1 MNIKARIQQVGR
13 FLSGMVMPNIGAF
26 IAWGLITALFID
38 TGWLPNKQFSALVGP
53 MITYLLPLL
62 IGYTGGKMVHNQKGA
77 VIGAIATM
85 GVIISKPDMP
95 MFLGAMLVGPLAAW
109 VLKKFD
115 DVFESKVKVGFE
127 MLYNN
132 FSIGIIGMIIA
143 LIALV
148 SIGPVMVGISN
159 AFSTMVSFLVDRGL
173 LFLTSIIVEPAKILF
188 LNNAINH
195 GIFTPLG
202 TQQVAEVGKSIFF
215 LIETNPGPGMG
226 VLLAYML
233 FGKGSAKS
241 TAPGAAIIHFFGGIH
256 EIYFPYVLMKPQL
269 VLAVIAGGMSGVATF
284 SIFNVGLSASPSPG
298 SILALLA
305 LTPKGSFLGVI
316 LGVSISMIVSFLVSS
331 VIIKATSH
339 QDEDFEEFQEVS
351 SSLKAESKGLSKIN
365 KIIVA
370 CDAGM
375 GSSAMGATMLKNE
388 LKKQGLSIEVDH
400 VSIDQ
405 LDNSAQLI
413 ITHESLRNRAHHK
426 VPNTQIITLTNF
438 MDAGFY
444 VKLVEDLKK

>member
-1 MNIKARIQQVGR
+1 MNTKAKIQQVGR

-38 TGWLPNKQFSALVGP
+38 TGWLPNKHFSELVGP

-62 IGYTGGKMVHNQKGA
+62 IGYTGGKMVHDQKGA

-85 GVIISKPDMP
+85 GVIVSKPDMP

-109 VLKKFD
+109 ILKKFD
-115 DVFESKVKVGFE
+115 DVFESKVKAGFE

-132 FSIGIIGMIIA
+132 FSVGIIGMVIA

-148 SIGPVMVGISN
+148 SIGPIMVGISN

-202 TQQVAEVGKSIFF
+202 TAEVAKVGKSIFF

-226 VLLAYML
+226 VLLAYMV
-233 FGKGSAKS
+233 FGKGSSKS

-269 VLAVIAGGMSGVATF
+269 ILAVIAGGMSGVATF

-305 LTPKGSFLGVI
+305 LTPKGSFIGVI
-316 LGVSISMIVSFLVSS
+316 LGVLIAMVVSFLVSS
-331 VIIKATSH
+331 VIIKATNH
-339 QDEDFEEFQEVS
+339 QDESFETFVEQTKT
-351 SSLKAESKGLSKIN
+351 LKAASKGLTNIKKIY
-365 KIIVA
+365 VA

-388 LKKQGLSIEVDH
+388 LKKQGLDIDVHNVSIEMLKD
-400 VSIDQ
+400 D
-405 LDNSAQLI
+405 AQLI
-413 ITHESLRNRAHHK
+413 VTHESLKERASHQVSDVK
-426 VPNTQIITLTNF
+426 IVTLTNF

-444 VKLVEDLKK
+444 QKLVEDIKE